1 MITYV
6 FEVFILFSSPTGGGG
21 GGGGGGLGRAFKVC
35 PSLYYQFYAMQIGM
49 GSSTVNLVI

>member
-6 FEVFILFSSPTGGGG
+6 FEVFILFSSPTGGG
-21 GGGGGGLGRAFKVC
+21 LVELLKYVPHSATK
-35 PSLYYQFYAMQIGM
+35 FYAMQIGM